1 MPSRNEFQ
9 RYVTAWWI
17 TEEGIK
23 MKSPEMNWV
32 KFNEL
37 LDEPQDQKWGL
48 IPLLQKVQESFGY
61 IPPESIEPIADS
73 LKLPPSHVQG
83 VITFYAGFSTHP
95 KGKCVLKVCRGT
107 ACHVKG
113 GKSILKLIQKDLNL
127 EEGETS
133 PDYQFT
139 LETAACLG
147 ACFLAPAMMVDREYY
162 GKLNPIKVTSVL
174 GEHRK
179 EKEED

>member
-1 MPSRNEFQ
+1 MNPTEMDWEKFSKIIENHQ
-9 RYVTAWWI
+9 R
-17 TEEGIK
+17 E
-23 MKSPEMNWV
+23 
-32 KFNEL
+32 
-37 LDEPQDQKWGL
+37 KWGL

-61 IPPESIEPIADS
+61 IPPETIESIAET
-73 LKLPPSHVQG
+73 LNLYPSQVQG
-83 VITFYAGFSTHP
+83 VITFYSGFSTEP

-113 GKSILKLIQKDLNL
+113 GKNILRLIKHDLNL

-162 GKLNPIKVTSVL
+162 GKLNPIKVASVL

-179 EKEED
+179 EKGED

>member
-1 MPSRNEFQ
+1 MNTS
-9 RYVTAWWI
+9 
-17 TEEGIK
+17 
-23 MKSPEMNWV
+23 EMDWE
-32 KFNEL
+32 KFSVIIEKHRM
-37 LDEPQDQKWGL
+37 EKWGL
-48 IPLLQKVQESFGY
+48 IPLLQRVQEHFGF
-61 IPPESIEPIADS
+61 IPPDSIKPIAEA
-73 LKLPPSHVQG
+73 LGLYPSEVQG
-83 VITFYAGFSTHP
+83 VISFYAGFSTKP

-113 GKSILKLIQKDLNL
+113 GKSILRMIQKDLDL

-162 GKLNPIKVTSVL
+162 GKMNPIKVTSVL
-174 GEHRK
+174 GEYRK

>member
-1 MPSRNEFQ
+1 MIP
-9 RYVTAWWI
+9 
-17 TEEGIK
+17 TEIDWEIFSEILEK
-23 MKSPEMNWV
+23 NR
-32 KFNEL
+32 
-37 LDEPQDQKWGL
+37 QQKWGL
-48 IPLLQKVQESFGY
+48 IPLLQKIQESFGY
-61 IPPESIEPIADS
+61 IPPESIEAIAET
-73 LKLPPSHVQG
+73 LGLYPSRVQG
-83 VITFYAGFSTHP
+83 VISFYSGFSTEP
-95 KGKCVLKVCRGT
+95 KGKCILKVCRGT

-113 GKSILKLIQKDLNL
+113 GKSVLRTIQKDLNL

-162 GKLNPIKVTSVL
+162 GKLNPIKVASVL

-179 EKEED
+179 EKGED

>member
-1 MPSRNEFQ
+1 MNPTAIDWKKLSEILEKHQNE
-9 RYVTAWWI
+9 
-17 TEEGIK
+17 
-23 MKSPEMNWV
+23 
-32 KFNEL
+32 
-37 LDEPQDQKWGL
+37 KWGL
-48 IPLLQKVQESFGY
+48 MPLLQKIQESFGY
-61 IPPESIEPIADS
+61 IPPETIESVAEAMG
-73 LKLPPSHVQG
+73 LPPSHVQG
-83 VITFYAGFSTHP
+83 VITFYSGFSTEP

-113 GKSILKLIQKDLNL
+113 GKSILRLIQKDLDL

-162 GKLNPIKVTSVL
+162 GKLNPIKVNSVL
-174 GEHRK
+174 GEYRK
-179 EKEED
+179 EKGED

>member
-1 MPSRNEFQ
+1 
-9 RYVTAWWI
+9 
-17 TEEGIK
+17 
-23 MKSPEMNWV
+23 MKSTEIDWE
-32 KFNEL
+32 KFAEII
-37 LDEPQDQKWGL
+37 EKHTQKQWGL

-61 IPPESIEPIADS
+61 VPLETIEAIAEALD
-73 LKLPPSHVQG
+73 LYPSQVQG
-83 VITFYAGFSTHP
+83 VITFYAGFSTEP
-95 KGKCVLKVCRGT
+95 RGKCVLKVCRGT

-113 GKSILKLIQKDLNL
+113 GKSMLRVIQKDLDL

-162 GKLNPIKVTSVL
+162 GKLNPTKVNSVL
-174 GEHRK
+174 GEYRK
-179 EKEED
+179 QKGED

>member
-1 MPSRNEFQ
+1 
-9 RYVTAWWI
+9 
-17 TEEGIK
+17 
-23 MKSPEMNWV
+23 MNSTDMDWE
-32 KFNEL
+32 KFSAIIEKHRRK
-37 LDEPQDQKWGL
+37 KWGL

-61 IPPESIEPIADS
+61 IPPDTIEAIAEA
-73 LKLPPSHVQG
+73 LGLYPSQVQG
-83 VITFYAGFSTHP
+83 VISFYAGFSTEP
-95 KGKCVLKVCRGT
+95 KGKCILKVCRGT

-113 GKSILKLIQKDLNL
+113 GKNILRIIQKDLDL
-127 EEGETS
+127 KEGETS

-162 GKLNPIKVTSVL
+162 GKLNPIKVNSVL
-174 GEHRK
+174 GEYRK

>member
-1 MPSRNEFQ
+1 
-9 RYVTAWWI
+9 
-17 TEEGIK
+17 
-23 MKSPEMNWV
+23 MKSTEIDWERFSEIIE
-32 KFNEL
+32 KHK
-37 LDEPQDQKWGL
+37 QTKWGL

-61 IPPESIEPIADS
+61 IPIEAIEAIAEALD
-73 LKLPPSHVQG
+73 LYPSQVQG
-83 VITFYAGFSTHP
+83 VITFYAGFSTEP
-95 KGKCVLKVCRGT
+95 RGKCVLKVCRGT

-113 GKSILKLIQKDLNL
+113 GKSILRVIQKDLDL

-162 GKLNPIKVTSVL
+162 GKLNPTKVNSVL
-174 GEHRK
+174 GEYRK
-179 EKEED
+179 QKGED

>member
-1 MPSRNEFQ
+1 MNS
-9 RYVTAWWI
+9 
-17 TEEGIK
+17 TEIDWDKLSGIIAK
-23 MKSPEMNWV
+23 HR
-32 KFNEL
+32 
-37 LDEPQDQKWGL
+37 DEKWGL
-48 IPLLQKVQESFGY
+48 IPLLQKVQENLGF
-61 IPPESIEPIADS
+61 IPPESIEPIADAVN
-73 LKLPPSHVQG
+73 LPPSHVQG
-83 VITFYAGFSTHP
+83 VITFYAGFSTEP

-162 GKLNPIKVTSVL
+162 GKLNPIKVTSVI

-179 EKEED
+179 EKGDD